1 MSQVTEKP
9 TKKEEQQTRLY
20 KRGNDSIDLDAYIRQ
35 AEAGFDEWLNRI
47 DIKDK
52 YKKEVRDA
60 YRDLITRLNDDPESL
75 TPKLGGGFTNSFNR
89 TNAPKGFD
97 AYGVAAGYL
106 GKTLRGMSI
115 YTRPETTS
123 TKPKYTRN
131 GKLIDQADQNEI
143 LGDNADNFIMLDND
157 SYDESTGTRGL
168 TNRYAH
174 TITGLEK
181 YRDNLRD
188 KRDFDSEDD
197 YNHAVDRVN
206 QVIKILKNGNPND
219 DWFALGQLGMTN
231 LNKFFSTGKE
241 LRTTPLTTQ
250 EQAALDQDNSIRNF
264 ESWMNSSHPFYTGRL
279 DQRTLGS
286 QVGRANPQQITEMT
300 NRLSSLNN
308 DQILNMIYDYIEDPS
323 YDFTHHDNILRLY
336 GGYPRAGMFTSNQI
350 MNGVFAQAIR
360 NGLGKKISDT
370 LYYFPDTLETHPDN
384 SSTVYVYDTQNNM
397 LGQVDAQDIEEY
409 RNDYFTEYQT
419 ANPQSVNYTGDSRY
433 KQRYPSM
440 YPSHKEGGILK
451 AQQGKKFDNLMNALT
466 YTSEDLTDDKR
477 LRNIYSN
484 GSFTWENRTNNA
496 TDNIHPGNNQYDPE
510 LGGEELEQQD
520 YYKNWLNI
528 LTNDSKV
535 AEAYARR
542 YRSLQP
548 TTNVH
553 YRPWF
558 NNDDSFNFEQFKTSL
573 VNNKRVYDDKVNGI
587 GHDFYRGRVYQII
600 DENNNPVEGYYNEK
614 LDGYD
619 LVGKPIL
626 DENSNLAWIYQMKKK
641 PEGSTDSEGTDSGAK
656 GSSQNPEE
664 GKKNVPKGN
673 NSSLEEESVG
683 YQEDGLPKQSVWSEL
698 APELLSVGRLAGSIQ
713 TNNKIARIVRQSLKP
728 KLHDTY
734 ELYSP
739 VTGAFSEMQ
748 LRNRQAADVH
758 RQANMPYTSDA
769 SLNTA
774 RSLDATRQANDLQY
788 QGFIADDKEINRTQ
802 AEALKRQEDNIAR
815 RSVLAN
821 ENRDAI
827 LANNQAVAQLE
838 ASRRKQNWNSIDNY
852 LQGLEVRTRQRL
864 EDDKN
869 RREQFALQVGM
880 DEADQWRRSAMQQL
894 RDQYRK
900 WDPEGKK
907 TYTDWITQNQ
917 ESYQAALERIQA
929 VTAAKMRQA
938 YADTYHLKY
947 DYPTYTDSYGIVQ
960 PLNFNIN
967 SYEWKKNGG
976 TLKPSSSYLID
987 KIIRNNEDNS

>member
-35 AEAGFDEWLNRI
+35 AEAGFDEWLSRI

-52 YKKEVRDA
+52 YKKEVRNA

-106 GKTLRGMSI
+106 GKTLRGMST
-115 YTRPETTS
+115 YAKPETTS

-206 QVIKILKNGNPND
+206 QVIDILKNGNPND

-250 EQAALDQDNSIRNF
+250 EQAVLDQDNSIRNF
-264 ESWMNSSHPFYTGRL
+264 ESWMGSNHPFYNGAIDSRVI
-279 DQRTLGS
+279 GG
-286 QVGRANPQQITEMT
+286 QVGNANPQQITEMA

-308 DQILNMIYDYIEDPS
+308 DQVLNMIYDYIEDPS
-323 YDFTHHDNILRLY
+323 YDFTHHDNVIRVY
-336 GGYPRAGMFTSNQI
+336 GGLPRAGVFTSNQI
-350 MNGVFAQAIR
+350 MKGIFNQAIR

-384 SSTVYVYDTQNNM
+384 SATVYVYDTQNNI
-397 LGQVDAQDIEEY
+397 LEQVDAQDIEQF
-409 RNDYFTEYQT
+409 RNQYFTEYRST
-419 ANPQSVNYTGDSRY
+419 NPQLVNYTGDSRY

-440 YPSHKEGGILK
+440 YPSHKEGGVLK
-451 AQQGKKFDNLMNALT
+451 AQQGKKFDKLLDALT
-466 YTSEDLTDDKR
+466 YLQEDITDDKR

-484 GSFTWENRTNNA
+484 GNFTQESRTNNA

-510 LGGEELEQQD
+510 PGGEELEQQE

-528 LTNDSKV
+528 LTSNSKV

-542 YRSLQP
+542 YKALQP

-553 YRPWF
+553 YKSWF
-558 NNDDSFNFEQFKTSL
+558 NDDDSFNFEQFKTSF
-573 VNNKRVYDDKVNGI
+573 VDNKRVYDDKVNGI

-600 DENNNPVEGYYNEK
+600 DDEGNPLEGYYNE
-614 LDGYD
+614 LQDGYE
-619 LVGKPIL
+619 LVGDPTL
-626 DENSNLAWIYQMKKK
+626 DQNSNLAWVYKMRKK
-641 PEGSTDSEGTDSGAK
+641 PEENPTPEVKGPKGDGTLVPGGGDSGK
-656 GSSQNPEE
+656 RE
-664 GKKNVPKGN
+664 
-673 NSSLEEESVG
+673 SLEEKLARLREESG
-683 YQEDGLPKQSVWSEL
+683 INQKNLLSEL
-698 APELLSVGRLAGSIQ
+698 VPEMLDIGRLAGSIQ
-713 TNNKIARIVRQSLKP
+713 SNNKIARIVRQSLRP
-728 KLHDTY
+728 KLHNTY

-739 VTGAFSEMQ
+739 VTGALSEMQ

-769 SLNTA
+769 SLNAA

-788 QGFIADDKEINRTQ
+788 QGFITDDREIKRTQ
-802 AEALKRQEDNIAR
+802 AEELKRQEDNIAR
-815 RSVLAN
+815 RSALAN
-821 ENRDAI
+821 ENTDAI
-827 LANNQAVAQLE
+827 LANNQAIAQLE
-838 ASRRKQNWNSIDNY
+838 ASRLKQNWNSDDNY
-852 LQGLEVRTRQRL
+852 IKGLVARTRQRFD
-864 EDDKN
+864 EDRN
-869 RREQFALQVGM
+869 RQEQFAIQVGSS
-880 DEADQWRRSAMQQL
+880 EADQWKESAIQQL
-894 RDQYRK
+894 RDQYKK
-900 WDPEGKK
+900 WDPERKK
-907 TYTDWITQNQ
+907 TFSDWVTQNY
-917 ESYQAALERIQA
+917 ESYIAAMKQISA
-929 VTAAKMRQA
+929 ITAAKKYRA
-938 YADTYHLKY
+938 YADVYGLKY
-947 DYPTYTDSYGIVQ
+947 DWPSNLS
-960 PLNFNIN
+960 LNFDVNK
-967 SYEWKKNGG
+967 YEWKKNGG
-976 TLKPSSSYLID
+976 TLKPSVSYLIN
-987 KIIRNNEDNS
+987 KVIRNNEDNS